1 MKKIAFFLPIF
12 FAILTILSSCGSAA
26 EPSAK
31 DKLSRVWTASM
42 VTWGSTSVYSS
53 ASTSSTQPGYKSFSL
68 TLTSTGAATL
78 TEFDG
83 NSFSGTWALSTDE
96 KTLTITFSGN
106 APTGLTNNQLSYSIA
121 NLTTSSVMLTTTLP
135 MIKASN
141 SAVTLT
147 LASK

>member
-12 FAILTILSSCGSAA
+12 FAIVTILSSCGSAA
-26 EPSAK
+26 EPSVK
-31 DKLSRVWTASM
+31 EKLSRVWTANM

-53 ASTSSTQPGYKSFSL
+53 TSTSNTQAGYKSFSL
-68 TLTSTGAATL
+68 TLTSANAATL

-83 NSFSGTWALSTDE
+83 NSFTGTWALSTDE
-96 KTLTITFSGN
+96 KTLTITFTGN

-121 NLTTSSVMLTTTLP
+121 NLTTSSVTLTTTQAL
-135 MIKASN
+135 IKASN

>member
-12 FAILTILSSCGSAA
+12 FAIVTILSSCGSAA
-26 EPSAK
+26 EPSVK
-31 DKLSRVWTASM
+31 EKLSRVWTANM

-53 ASTSSTQPGYKSFSL
+53 TTTSGTQPGYKNFNL

-78 TEFDG
+78 AEFDG
-83 NSFSGTWALSTDE
+83 NSFAGTWALSADE
-96 KTLTITFSGN
+96 KTLIITFTGN

-121 NLTTSSVMLTTTLP
+121 NLTTSSVTLTTTQAL
-135 MIKASN
+135 IKASN

>member
-12 FAILTILSSCGSAA
+12 FAIVTILSSCGSAA
-26 EPSAK
+26 EPSVK
-31 DKLSRVWTASM
+31 EKLSRVWTANM

-53 ASTSSTQPGYKSFSL
+53 TSTSNTQGGYKSFSL
-68 TLTSTGAATL
+68 TLTSAGAATL

-83 NSFSGTWALSTDE
+83 NSFAGTWALSTDE
-96 KTLTITFSGN
+96 KTLTITFTGN

-121 NLTTSSVMLTTTLP
+121 NLTTSSVTLTTTLP
-135 MIKASN
+135 LIKASN

>member
-1 MKKIAFFLPIF
+1 MKKIVFFLPIF
-12 FAILTILSSCGSAA
+12 FAIVTILSSCGSAA
-26 EPSAK
+26 EPSVK

-53 ASTSSTQPGYKSFSL
+53 TSTSSTQPGYKSFSL

-83 NSFSGTWALSTDE
+83 NSFSGTWALSADD
-96 KTLTITFSGN
+96 KTLTISFTGSV
-106 APTGLTNNQLSYSIA
+106 PTGLTNNQLSYEVS
-121 NLTTSSVMLTTTLP
+121 NSTTSSVTLKTTLP

-147 LASK
+147 LVSM